1 MQKEKDIREYSIED
15 IINSKTLELRASME
29 DFKRRLGVDEE
40 RRFGYTLEE
49 NKMGTVIITKDTTK
63 YPITMIGRYAGVCW
77 GANTSDNE
85 KNYKRGLDCIESE
98 HGRTWEFPDVYA
110 IIDGYSAKVLREWY
124 THVGGLPTRLQ
135 ASTRYI
141 NYSKGEGFKYVTPP
155 TIAND
160 KDALAE
166 WSLMMSDIND
176 MISKFINVYNI
187 PVEDA
192 TMALPIA
199 YQSKMVDK
207 RNFRNI
213 VDMSF
218 QRTCTRAYWEYRNQ
232 LMKDYL
238 NALREYSEEWKTL
251 IDMTCK
257 PKCEKTG
264 FCTEKKTCGRKPRKD
279 EN

>member
-1 MQKEKDIREYSIED
+1 
-15 IINSKTLELRASME
+15 
-29 DFKRRLGVDEE
+29 
-40 RRFGYTLEE
+40 
-49 NKMGTVIITKDTTK
+49 MGTVIITKDTTK

-85 KNYKRGLDCIESE
+85 KNYKRGLDCIKSE

-155 TIAND
+155 TIANNN
-160 KDALAE
+160 DALAE
-166 WSLMMSDIND
+166 WTLMMSDIND
-176 MISKFINVYNI
+176 MIGKFIDVYNI

-199 YQSKMVDK
+199 YESKMVDK
-207 RNFRNI
+207 RNFRNV
-213 VDMSF
+213 VDMSN

-251 IDMTCK
+251 IDMKCK

-264 FCTEKKTCGRKPRKD
+264 FCTEKKTCGRKPKRD
-279 EN
+279 EK

>member
-1 MQKEKDIREYSIED
+1 
-15 IINSKTLELRASME
+15 
-29 DFKRRLGVDEE
+29 
-40 RRFGYTLEE
+40 
-49 NKMGTVIITKDTTK
+49 MGTVIITEDTTK
-63 YPITMIGRYAGVCW
+63 HPITIIGRYAGVCW

-110 IIDGYSAKVLREWY
+110 IIDGYSAKTIREWY

-141 NYSKGEGFKYVTPP
+141 DYSKNDGFKYVTPP
-155 TIAND
+155 TIEKNSKAYY
-160 KDALAE
+160 E
-166 WSLMMSDIND
+166 WVDTMSYIND
-176 MISKFINVYNI
+176 MINKLINVYNI

-192 TMALPIA
+192 TMALPLS
-199 YQSKMVDK
+199 YETKMVEK

-213 VDMSF
+213 VDMSA
-218 QRTCTRAYWEYRNQ
+218 QRTCSRAYWEYRNH

-238 NALREYSEEWKTL
+238 NALKNYSEEWNTL

-264 FCTEKKTCGRKPRKD
+264 FCTEKNTCERRPRKG
-279 EN
+279 E

>member
-1 MQKEKDIREYSIED
+1 
-15 IINSKTLELRASME
+15 
-29 DFKRRLGVDEE
+29 
-40 RRFGYTLEE
+40 
-49 NKMGTVIITKDTTK
+49 MGTVIITKDTTK

-155 TIAND
+155 TIANN

-213 VDMSF
+213 VDMSA
-218 QRTCTRAYWEYRNQ
+218 QRTCSRAYWEYRNQ

-251 IDMTCK
+251 IDMRCK

-264 FCTEKKTCGRKPRKD
+264 FCTEKNTCERKPRKD

>member
-1 MQKEKDIREYSIED
+1 
-15 IINSKTLELRASME
+15 
-29 DFKRRLGVDEE
+29 
-40 RRFGYTLEE
+40 
-49 NKMGTVIITKDTTK
+49 MGTVIITKDTTK

-141 NYSKGEGFKYVTPP
+141 NYSNGEGFKYVTPP
-155 TIAND
+155 TIANNN
-160 KDALAE
+160 DALAK
-166 WSLMMSDIND
+166 WTLMMSDIND
-176 MISKFINVYNI
+176 MIGKFIDVYNI

-207 RNFRNI
+207 RNFRNV
-213 VDMSF
+213 VDMSN
-218 QRTCTRAYWEYRNQ
+218 QRTCSRAYWEYRNQ

-238 NALREYSEEWKTL
+238 NALREYSEQKRRHVEENQKETKDRRVFIMNKNIEKEILNNQKVIMRTL
-251 IDMTCK
+251 RTITSKKYNNNDNSK
-257 PKCEKTG
+257 LDYDLLEYRIGKTG
-264 FCTEKKTCGRKPRKD
+264 ELLRTLED

>member
-1 MQKEKDIREYSIED
+1 
-15 IINSKTLELRASME
+15 
-29 DFKRRLGVDEE
+29 
-40 RRFGYTLEE
+40 
-49 NKMGTVIITKDTTK
+49 MGKVTITEDTTK
-63 YPITMIGRYAGVCW
+63 YPITMIGRYAGICW
-77 GANTSDNE
+77 GANTSDKE
-85 KNYKRGLDCIESE
+85 KNYLRGLNCIKSE

-124 THVGGLPTRLQ
+124 THIGCLPARLQ
-135 ASTRYI
+135 GSTRYI
-141 NYSKGEGFKYVTPP
+141 DYSKNGGFKYVTPP
-155 TIAND
+155 TIADND
-160 KDALAE
+160 DALTE

-176 MISKFINVYNI
+176 MIRKFVDTYKI

-192 TMALPIA
+192 TMALPLA
-199 YQSKMVDK
+199 YESNMVDK

-213 VDMSF
+213 VDMST
-218 QRTCTRAYWEYRNQ
+218 QRTCSRAYWEYKNQ

-264 FCTEKKTCGRKPRKD
+264 FCTEKKTCGRKPRKG

>member
-1 MQKEKDIREYSIED
+1 M
-15 IINSKTLELRASME
+15 
-29 DFKRRLGVDEE
+29 
-40 RRFGYTLEE
+40 
-49 NKMGTVIITKDTTK
+49 
-63 YPITMIGRYAGVCW
+63 
-77 GANTSDNE
+77 
-85 KNYKRGLDCIESE
+85 
-98 HGRTWEFPDVYA
+98 
-110 IIDGYSAKVLREWY
+110 
-124 THVGGLPTRLQ
+124 
-135 ASTRYI
+135 
-141 NYSKGEGFKYVTPP
+141 TPP

-218 QRTCTRAYWEYRNQ
+218 QRTCARAYWEYRNQ

-238 NALREYSEEWKTL
+238 NALREYSEEWNTL

>member
-1 MQKEKDIREYSIED
+1 
-15 IINSKTLELRASME
+15 
-29 DFKRRLGVDEE
+29 
-40 RRFGYTLEE
+40 
-49 NKMGTVIITKDTTK
+49 MGTVIITKDTTK

-141 NYSKGEGFKYVTPP
+141 NYSKGEGFRYVTPP
-155 TIAND
+155 TIANNN
-160 KDALAE
+160 DALAE
-166 WSLMMSDIND
+166 WTLMMSDIND
-176 MISKFINVYNI
+176 MISKFINVYDI

-199 YQSKMVDK
+199 YESKMVDK
-207 RNFRNI
+207 RNFRNV
-213 VDMSF
+213 VDMSN

-251 IDMTCK
+251 IDMKCK

-264 FCTEKKTCGRKPRKD
+264 FCTEKNTCGRKPRKD
-279 EN
+279 EK